1 MSMQFIDKLKR
12 QFQPNKLFVFNEI
25 KEKGLTEAALKEE
38 LLRLTKT
45 GEVKRFAYGIYYLP
59 DPKGSVPPTAL
70 EAITLRYLTDG
81 NEVYGFFTG
90 SDFLGSLMGRR
101 VSLQDHLE
109 IMTNKATSGK
119 KTIYVFSKRI
129 SLRKPYFTINKNN
142 ISINSFLSYLSTA
155 PLDEVKQNYSLLANY
170 IRSNQLSANDVMKMA
185 TAFPSK
191 TSTKLLASDLYR
203 SLWKH

>member
-12 QFQPNKLFVFNEI
+12 QFQPNKLFLFNEI

-185 TAFPSK
+185 TAFPTK
-191 TSTKLLASDLYR
+191 TSAKLLASDLYR

>member
-1 MSMQFIDKLKR
+1 
-12 QFQPNKLFVFNEI
+12 
-25 KEKGLTEAALKEE
+25 
-38 LLRLTKT
+38 
-45 GEVKRFAYGIYYLP
+45 
-59 DPKGSVPPTAL
+59 
-70 EAITLRYLTDG
+70 LRYLTDG
-81 NEVYGFFTG
+81 NDVYGFFTG

-142 ISINSFLSYLSTA
+142 ISINSFLSYLSFA

-185 TAFPSK
+185 TAFPTK
-191 TSTKLLASDLYR
+191 TSAKLLASDLYR

>member
-1 MSMQFIDKLKR
+1 MPMQLIDKLKR
-12 QFQPNKLFVFNEI
+12 QFEPNKLFLFSEI

-38 LLRLTKT
+38 LFRLSKQ
-45 GEVKRFAYGIYYLP
+45 GEIKRYGYGIYYLP
-59 DPKGSVPPTAL
+59 DPKQETPPSAL
-70 EAITLRYLTDG
+70 EAISLRYLTDG
-81 NEVYGFFTG
+81 KEVYGFYTG
-90 SDFLGSLMGRR
+90 SDFLGNLMGRR
-101 VSLQDHLE
+101 VSLQEHLE

-129 SLRKPYFTINKNN
+129 TLRKPYFTINKNN
-142 ISINSFLSYLSTA
+142 ISINSFLSYLSFA

-185 TAFPSK
+185 TLFPAK
-191 TSTKLLASDLYR
+191 TSTKLLATDLYR

>member
-1 MSMQFIDKLKR
+1 MQFIDKLKR
-12 QFQPNKLFVFNEI
+12 QFEPNKLFLFNEI

-59 DPKGSVPPTAL
+59 DPKGNVPPTAL
-70 EAITLRYLTDG
+70 EAITLRYLTNG

-142 ISINSFLSYLSTA
+142 ISINSFLSYLSSA

>member
-1 MSMQFIDKLKR
+1 MQFIDKLKR
-12 QFQPNKLFVFNEI
+12 QFQPNKLFLFNEI

>member
-1 MSMQFIDKLKR
+1 MQFIDKLKR

>member
-1 MSMQFIDKLKR
+1 MQFIDKLKR
-12 QFQPNKLFVFNEI
+12 KFEPNKLFLFSEI
-25 KEKGLTEAALKEE
+25 TEKGLTEAALKEE

-45 GEVKRFAYGIYYLP
+45 GEVKRYAYGIYYLP
-59 DPKGSVPPTAL
+59 DPKQTLPPTAL

-81 NEVYGFFTG
+81 TDIYGFFTG
-90 SDFLGSLMGRR
+90 SDFLGTLMGRR

-129 SLRKPYFTINKNN
+129 SLRKPYFTINKKN
-142 ISINSFLSYLSTA
+142 ISINSFLSYLSSA

-170 IRSNQLSANDVMKMA
+170 IRTNQLSANDVMKMA